1 MNYHSIIQGDAL
13 FHDELTS
20 DKITLD
26 GRGTMEMQTYTLCAR
41 HTY

>member
-1 MNYHSIIQGDAL
+1 MDHHSIIQGDAL
-13 FHDELTS
+13 FHDGLTS

-26 GRGTMEMQTYTLCAR
+26 VRGTMEMQTYILCAR